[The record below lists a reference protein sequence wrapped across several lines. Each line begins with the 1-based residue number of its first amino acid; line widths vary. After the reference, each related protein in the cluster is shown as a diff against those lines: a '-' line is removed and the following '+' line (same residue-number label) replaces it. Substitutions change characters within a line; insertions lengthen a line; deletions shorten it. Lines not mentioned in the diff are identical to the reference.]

1 MKNKVLIKLFVSE
14 LDASFDLFIP
24 VNELI
29 WKVKKMII
37 KSVSDLL
44 SIPLNMDDDYILINK
59 NTGDIYNNNTVVIDT
74 NIRNCTELMIVKK

>member
-59 NTGDIYNNNTVVIDT
+59 NTGDIYNNNIVVIDT